1 MFAGHG
7 RLPEVPLPPDPTH
20 PGGRT
25 LTRAGVLAG
34 LAAGRVTLY
43 VTLVV
48 MPHPLGM
55 HGGIWGLLMNRLTA
69 LVISTFTARPS
80 AETVRRV
87 HGEVERFIYGTE
99 GAR

>member
-1 MFAGHG
+1 
-7 RLPEVPLPPDPTH
+7 
-20 PGGRT
+20 
-25 LTRAGVLAG
+25 
-34 LAAGRVTLY
+34 
-43 VTLVV
+43 